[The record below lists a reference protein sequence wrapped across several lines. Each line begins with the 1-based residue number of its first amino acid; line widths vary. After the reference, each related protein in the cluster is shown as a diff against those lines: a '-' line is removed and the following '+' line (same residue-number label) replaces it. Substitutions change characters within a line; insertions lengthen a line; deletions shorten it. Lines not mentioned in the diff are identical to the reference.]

1 MFASLINNTMGIIE
15 RKEREREEMR
25 KLILD
30 AARKLFLENGFE
42 KVSIRNI
49 ADEIEYSPATIYLY
63 YKDKNE
69 LFFALHQTAFTKL
82 IEEFAPIAQLEQP
95 IDQLTEMGRLY
106 LQFAFENPEL
116 YDLMFIMI
124 APIETLECREDV
136 WEDGHRAF
144 GVLQQVVQACI
155 DTGAINHTNAEQ
167 AALMI
172 WSSVHGLA
180 ALHLRRRLS
189 MFGEERIKTIMDE
202 TYSLFIHTIKKGL

>member
-1 MFASLINNTMGIIE
+1 MGIVE

-69 LFFALHQTAFTKL
+69 LFFALHQTAFTKM
-82 IEEFAPIAQLEQP
+82 IEEFAPIEAIEQP
-95 IDQLTEMGRLY
+95 IDKLIEMGRLY
-106 LQFAFENPEL
+106 LRFAFENPEL
-116 YDLMFIMI
+116 YDLMFIMT
-124 APIETLECREDV
+124 APIDALECREDI
-136 WEDGHRAF
+136 WDDGGRAF
-144 GVLQQVVQACI
+144 GILQQIVQACI
-155 DTGAINHTNAEQ
+155 DTGTIKHQDAEQ
-167 AALMI
+167 AALLI

-180 ALHLRRRLS
+180 ALRLRKRLN
-189 MFGEERIKTIMDE
+189 MFGEERVKALVDE
-202 TYSLFIHTIKKGL
+202 TFNLFLNTIKKGL

>member
-1 MFASLINNTMGIIE
+1 MGIIE

-30 AARKLFLENGFE
+30 AAQKLFLTDGFE

-49 ADEIEYSPATIYLY
+49 ADVIEYSPATIYLY

-69 LFFALHQTAFTKL
+69 LFFALHQIAFTKL
-82 IEEFAPIAQLEQP
+82 IEEFAPIAQVEQP
-95 IDQLTEMGRLY
+95 MDKLIEMGKLY
-106 LQFAFENPEL
+106 LRFAFENPEL

-136 WEDGHRAF
+136 WEDGHHAF
-144 GVLQQVVQACI
+144 DILQQVVQACI
-155 DTGAINHTNAEQ
+155 DTGNIKHSDAKR

-172 WSSVHGLA
+172 WSTVHGLA
-180 ALHLRRRLS
+180 ALFLRRRLS
-189 MFGEERIKTIMDE
+189 MFDEEQPEVLINE
-202 TYSLFIHTIKKGL
+202 AFSLFIDTIKKGL

>member
-1 MFASLINNTMGIIE
+1 MGIIE

-30 AARKLFLENGFE
+30 AARKLFLENSFD

-63 YKDKNE
+63 FKDKNE
-69 LFFALHQTAFTKL
+69 LFFALHQTAFMKL
-82 IEEFAPIAQLEQP
+82 IEEFAPIGQIEQP
-95 IDQLTEMGRLY
+95 MNRLIEMGRLY
-106 LQFAFENPEL
+106 LHFAFENPEL

-136 WEDGHRAF
+136 WEDGHKAF
-144 GVLQQVVQACI
+144 DILQQVVQACI
-155 DTGAINHTNAEQ
+155 DTGSIKHTDAEQ

-172 WSSVHGLA
+172 WSTVHGLA
-180 ALHLRRRLS
+180 ALLLRRRLS
-189 MFGEERIKTIMDE
+189 MFGQERTKTLINDVF
-202 TYSLFIHTIKKGL
+202 TLFVNTIKKGL

>member
-1 MFASLINNTMGIIE
+1 MGIIE

-30 AARKLFLENGFE
+30 AAQKLFLTDGFE

-49 ADEIEYSPATIYLY
+49 ADVIEYSPATIYLY

-82 IEEFAPIAQLEQP
+82 IEEFRPIAQVEQP
-95 IDQLTEMGRLY
+95 MDKLIEMGKLY
-106 LQFAFENPEL
+106 LRFAFENPEL

-144 GVLQQVVQACI
+144 DILQQVVQACI
-155 DTGAINHTNAEQ
+155 HTGDIKHNDAKR

-172 WSSVHGLA
+172 WGTVHGLA
-180 ALHLRRRLS
+180 ALFLRRRLS
-189 MFGEERIKTIMDE
+189 MFDREQPQVLINEAF
-202 TYSLFIHTIKKGL
+202 SLFIDTIKKGL

>member
-1 MFASLINNTMGIIE
+1 MFATLINYSMGIIE

-25 KLILD
+25 KLILE
-30 AARKLFLENGFE
+30 AAQKLFLTNGFE

-82 IEEFAPIAQLEQP
+82 IEEFAPIAQIEKP
-95 IDQLTEMGRLY
+95 MDKLTEMGRLY
-106 LQFAFENPEL
+106 LHFAFENPEL

-136 WEDGHRAF
+136 WEDGHQAF
-144 GVLQQVVQACI
+144 GLLQQVVQGCI
-155 DTGAINHTNAEQ
+155 DTGAIKHTDAEQ

-172 WSSVHGLA
+172 WSTVHGFA
-180 ALHLRRRLS
+180 ALLLRRRLS
-189 MFGEERIKTIMDE
+189 MFGEERTKTLID
-202 TYSLFIHTIKKGL
+202 TVFNLFLDTIKKGL

>member
-1 MFASLINNTMGIIE
+1 MGIVE

-69 LFFALHQTAFTKL
+69 LFFALHQTAFTKM
-82 IEEFAPIAQLEQP
+82 IEEFAPIEAIEQP
-95 IDQLTEMGRLY
+95 IDKLIEMGRLY
-106 LQFAFENPEL
+106 LRFAFENPEL
-116 YDLMFIMI
+116 YDLMFIMT
-124 APIETLECREDV
+124 APIDALECREDI
-136 WEDGHRAF
+136 WDDGGRAF
-144 GVLQQVVQACI
+144 GILQQIVQACI
-155 DTGAINHTNAEQ
+155 DTGTIKHQDAEQ
-167 AALMI
+167 AALLI

-180 ALHLRRRLS
+180 ALRLRKRLN
-189 MFGEERIKTIMDE
+189 MFGEERVKALVDE
-202 TYSLFIHTIKKGL
+202 TFNLFLNTINKGL

>member
-1 MFASLINNTMGIIE
+1 MGIVE

-30 AARKLFLENGFE
+30 AARKLFLENGFD

-69 LFFALHQTAFTKL
+69 LFFALHQTAFTKM
-82 IEEFAPIAQLEQP
+82 IEEFAPIEQIEQP
-95 IDQLTEMGRLY
+95 MDKLIEMGRLY
-106 LQFAFENPEL
+106 LRFAFENPEL
-116 YDLMFIMI
+116 YDLMFIMT
-124 APIETLECREDV
+124 APIDALECREDI
-136 WEDGHRAF
+136 WDDGDRAF
-144 GVLQQVVQACI
+144 SILQQIVQACI
-155 DTGAINHTNAEQ
+155 DTGTIKHPDAEQ

-189 MFGEERIKTIMDE
+189 MFGEEHVKTLVDE
-202 TYSLFIHTIKKGL
+202 TFNLFLNTIKKGL

>member
-1 MFASLINNTMGIIE
+1 MGIVE

-69 LFFALHQTAFTKL
+69 LFFALHQTAFTKM
-82 IEEFAPIAQLEQP
+82 IEEFAPIEAIEQP
-95 IDQLTEMGRLY
+95 IDKLIEMGRLY
-106 LQFAFENPEL
+106 LRFAFENPEL
-116 YDLMFIMI
+116 YDLMFIMT
-124 APIETLECREDV
+124 APIDALECREDI
-136 WEDGHRAF
+136 WDDGGRAF
-144 GVLQQVVQACI
+144 GILQQIVQACI
-155 DTGAINHTNAEQ
+155 DTGTIKHQDAEQ
-167 AALMI
+167 AALLI

-180 ALHLRRRLS
+180 ALHLRKRLN
-189 MFGEERIKTIMDE
+189 MFGEERVKALVDE
-202 TYSLFIHTIKKGL
+202 TFNLFLNTIKKGL

>member
-1 MFASLINNTMGIIE
+1 MGIIE

-30 AARKLFLENGFE
+30 AAQKLFLTDGFE

-49 ADEIEYSPATIYLY
+49 ADVIEYSPATIYLY

-82 IEEFAPIAQLEQP
+82 IEEFRPIAQVEQP
-95 IDQLTEMGRLY
+95 MDKLIEMGKLY
-106 LQFAFENPEL
+106 LRFAFENPEL

-136 WEDGHRAF
+136 WEDGHRA
-144 GVLQQVVQACI
+144 CYI
-155 DTGAINHTNAEQ
+155 
-167 AALMI
+167 
-172 WSSVHGLA
+172 
-180 ALHLRRRLS
+180 
-189 MFGEERIKTIMDE
+189 
-202 TYSLFIHTIKKGL
+202 